1 MSATSHDNG
10 NSRSLDRLLP
20 LILLPVGLIA
30 LGPVVRLLLEGIGF
44 GDGFTTDHLTT
55 VLTRDST
62 RTALM
67 HSLLTAGG
75 GTVLSMLI
83 GAAFAFLVALTDMRG
98 KGALVFCL
106 MIPMMI
112 PPQIT
117 ALAWMQ
123 MTGPSSV
130 LLKTLGIAPPLG
142 SPQPLHSATGI
153 IILLGIQHASLVFLT
168 LRAGLRMIPADLV
181 EAARMSGAGA
191 FRVWAQTVLPLSMP
205 SLIAGGAMA
214 FVTALGNF
222 GIPAML
228 GIPARYSTLPTLIY
242 QRLVGMGPSVLPEV
256 AVLALLIGT
265 VAIVGVLL
273 SRFMLLRRGFG
284 LVGLSGTPLAL
295 SLGRA
300 RLPVEITLWA
310 FIFAILALPLF
321 ALLATSV
328 IPAYGVPLTFDSATL
343 KAWVDVLF
351 VQPVTRRAYGNSL
364 FLATLAAVILM
375 AISLPLAWLME
386 RRANRLSR
394 TIDALIDLPYALPG
408 VVLSIA
414 CILTFLDL
422 PFTDLTLYGTIWIIL
437 MAYLARF
444 FVVMLRPIQASLAQ
458 LDPAME
464 EAAASVG
471 AHLGR
476 RLRDIVLPLAAP
488 SAAAGAILVF
498 LTAVNELTV
507 SALLW
512 SSGTETLGVVIY
524 NLEDS
529 GETVM
534 ASALAMSIVVLII
547 VLMGLVQAGAKRF
560 PKGVIP
566 WQS

>member
-1 MSATSHDNG
+1 MSVSTFGNG
-10 NSRSLDRLLP
+10 SSRSLDRLLP
-20 LILLPVGLIA
+20 LVLLPVAVMA

-44 GDGFTTDHLTT
+44 GEGFTTDHLRT
-55 VLTRDST
+55 VLGRDST
-62 RTALM
+62 RTALI

-75 GTVLSMLI
+75 GTVLSVLI
-83 GAAFAFLVALTDMRG
+83 GASFAFLVALTDIRA

-106 MIPMMI
+106 MVPMMI

-130 LLKTLGIAPPLG
+130 LLKLLGLAPPLG
-142 SPQPLHSATGI
+142 SPQPLHSAGGI
-153 IILLGIQHASLVFLT
+153 VLLLGIQHAALVFLT

-191 FRVWAQTVLPLSMP
+191 VRVWAQIVLPLSMP
-205 SLIAGGAMA
+205 ALIAGGAMA

-228 GIPARYSTLPTLIY
+228 GIPAGYSTLPTLIY
-242 QRLVGMGPSVLPEV
+242 QRLVGMGPAVLPEV
-256 AVLALLIGT
+256 AVLALLIGA
-265 VAIVGVLL
+265 VAIAGVLL
-273 SRFMLLRRGFG
+273 GRVMLSRQGFG

-300 RLPVEITLWA
+300 RLPVEIALWA
-310 FIFAILALPLF
+310 FIFAILALPLI
-321 ALLATSV
+321 ALLATSL
-328 IPAYGVPLTFDSATL
+328 IPAYGVALSFDTATL
-343 KAWVDVLF
+343 KAWAEVLF

-364 FLATLAAVILM
+364 MLAVLAAAILM
-375 AISLPLAWLME
+375 AVSLPLAWLME
-386 RRANRLSR
+386 RRPSRLSR
-394 TIDALIDLPYALPG
+394 ALDALIDLPYALPG

-414 CILTFLDL
+414 CILTFLKL

-471 AHLGR
+471 ARLGR
-476 RLRDIVLPLAAP
+476 RLRTIVLPLAAP

-534 ASALAMSIVVLII
+534 ASALAMSIVLLI
-547 VLMGLVQAGAKRF
+547 VALMALVQISAKHF

>member
-1 MSATSHDNG
+1 MSVASTRHG
-10 NSRSLDRLLP
+10 GSRSLDRLLP
-20 LILLPVGLIA
+20 FVLLPVALVA
-30 LGPVVRLLLEGIGF
+30 LGPVTRLLLEGVGF
-44 GDGFTTDHLTT
+44 GDGFTTTHLST
-55 VLTRDST
+55 VLSRPST
-62 RTALM
+62 GTALK
-67 HSLLTAGG
+67 HSLVTAGG
-75 GTVLSMLI
+75 GTLLSILI
-83 GAAFAFLVALTDMRG
+83 GGAFAFLVALTNIRG
-98 KGALVFCL
+98 KAALVFCL

-123 MTGPSSV
+123 MAGPSST
-130 LLKTLGIAPPLG
+130 LLKILGLAPPLG
-142 SPQPLHSATGI
+142 SPQPLHSAGGI
-153 IILLGIQHASLVFLT
+153 ILLLGIQHASLVFLT

-181 EAARMSGAGA
+181 EAARMSGAGSL
-191 FRVWAQTVLPLSMP
+191 RVWAQIVLPLSMP

-228 GIPARYSTLPTLIY
+228 GIPAQYDTLPTLIY

-256 AVLALLIGT
+256 AVLALLIGV
-265 VAIVGVLL
+265 VAIIGVLFGRYVL
-273 SRFMLLRRGFG
+273 ARRGFG
-284 LVGLSGTPLAL
+284 LAGLSAQPL
-295 SLGRA
+295 SLLLGKA
-300 RLPVEITLWA
+300 RLPVEIALWV
-310 FIFAILALPLF
+310 FIFVILALPLT
-321 ALLATSV
+321 ALLATSLL
-328 IPAYGVPLTFDSATL
+328 PAYGVALTLESATFE
-343 KAWVDVLF
+343 AWREVLLH
-351 VQPVTRRAYGNSL
+351 QPVTRRAYGNSL
-364 FLATLAAVILM
+364 FLALSAAAILLV
-375 AISLPLAWLME
+375 ISLPLAWLME
-386 RRANRLSR
+386 RRGSWASR
-394 TIDALIDLPYALPG
+394 ALDALIDLPYALPG

-414 CILTFLDL
+414 CILTFLNL

-444 FVVMLRPIQASLAQ
+444 FVVMLRPIQASIAQ

-471 AHLGR
+471 AGLGR

-534 ASALAMSIVVLII
+534 ASALAMSIVLLIVL
-547 VLMGLVQAGAKRF
+547 LMGLVQAGAKQF